1 MEENNQLNPQN
12 GDDQVEDK
20 KDNNEVKDTEV
31 KTYTEDEVK
40 KMVQDRIAREK
51 KATEKAVEEAK
62 KLAKMNEEEKQK
74 YEFEKLQK
82 ELEDYKRKDSFNG
95 LAKEATKM
103 LSDHQIIADEDLLTL
118 VVKDSAEDTQA
129 AVNSFVKLVNSKV
142 EEGVKKALSGKPPK
156 VTTTSNALTKEQIM
170 QEKDTFKRQKLLEE
184 NIHLFRK

>member
-20 KDNNEVKDTEV
+20 QDNNESKDTEV

-82 ELEDYKRKDSFNG
+82 ELNELKRENSFNG

-103 LSDHQIIADEDLLTL
+103 LSDHQIIADEDLLTF
-118 VVKDSAEDTQA
+118 VVKDSAEDTQT
-129 AVNSFVKLVNSKV
+129 AVNAFVKLVNAKV

-156 VTTTSNALTKEQIM
+156 VTTTSNSMTKQEIM
-170 QEKDTFKRQKLLEE
+170 QEKDTIKRQKLVAE
-184 NIHLFRK
+184 NIHLFQ